1 MARRRTL
8 NRRELRENADAA
20 ERKVKDDN
28 SESAESDE
36 EEDEEE
42 DAQAE
47 EESSD
52 DDEEA
57 APKPKPKAK
66 PKKKAPAKPRTRTV
80 KVVRLR
86 AVWAVLD
93 NSSKRIETFPYNQKA
108 AAEQFVAEKSVDKKN
123 YYLQLLKE
131 PWEEKA

>member
-8 NRRELRENADAA
+8 NRRELRENAEAA
-20 ERKVKDDN
+20 ERKTKDED
-28 SESAESDE
+28 SEQG
-36 EEDEEE
+36 EDEEE
-42 DAQAE
+42 EEADEEEAEAE
-47 EESSD
+47 EEAVD
-52 DDEEA
+52 DDEEVVV
-57 APKPKPKAK
+57 PKPKAK

-108 AAEQFVAEKSVDKKN
+108 AAEQFVAEKSADKKN
-123 YYLQLLKE
+123 YYLQLVKE